1 MYSMLSRTYQVLL
14 YHAGIPVCYYYYDM
28 YQYICT
34 EVLYVC
40 HCITPGIIINI
51 MGKCQNRYYILK
63 RSKKRT
69 PRAVLLAHEKS

>member
-34 EVLYVC
+34 EVLYVIAL
-40 HCITPGIIINI
+40 H
-51 MGKCQNRYYILK
+51 L
-63 RSKKRT
+63 
-69 PRAVLLAHEKS
+69 VLLLI